1 MHQADSSDGLGWP
14 EASESPNLILCT
26 WAIEGGREGS
36 FIYLLSLNIILEYL
50 TDRRKRMDFAL
61 NSFHLLQIEAL
72 SWLSQATPGSQASH
86 LLRSPLLSTS
96 PRCCFSLI
104 DILALETRSWLLSHF
119 RISFWGSWNTC
130 PLIACHSAS
139 GPGWQARLLWLMMW
153 LMDKIRKNIQ
163 KNISVWS
170 GVSAS
175 LHQVAAEGI
184 FCCMPH
190 YTVMAFPGKAVSFH
204 DTRQQAALWALGPP
218 SPEEGAALKSGHFQ
232 KCLKLLFCCHEFNMN
247 QHNMKWAWGILVT
260 SDFLRLLSK
269 QPSRR
274 KGRAALPHFLSPNL
288 LQKGVICQFYC
299 IKKVHRSI

>member
-26 WAIEGGREGS
+26 WAIKGGREGS

-139 GPGWQARLLWLMMW
+139 GPG
-153 LMDKIRKNIQ
+153 
-163 KNISVWS
+163 
-170 GVSAS
+170 
-175 LHQVAAEGI
+175 
-184 FCCMPH
+184 
-190 YTVMAFPGKAVSFH
+190 
-204 DTRQQAALWALGPP
+204 
-218 SPEEGAALKSGHFQ
+218 
-232 KCLKLLFCCHEFNMN
+232 
-247 QHNMKWAWGILVT
+247 
-260 SDFLRLLSK
+260 
-269 QPSRR
+269 
-274 KGRAALPHFLSPNL
+274 
-288 LQKGVICQFYC
+288 
-299 IKKVHRSI
+299 